1 MSAGPAVTYGFG
13 SMVMIEADPHLS
25 LQRSAALP
33 WVDMRRANRSSA
45 CYQTHSHD
53 EFSFGVIDS
62 GHARYLNHGRQHRI
76 GPGMTVWIDPGVAHA
91 CNPALGAWSYRMLF
105 IEAGWMGRLQE
116 ELPGLPRQDYT
127 PFAAPHG
134 DDPRA
139 WAQFN
144 ALYTSLSEPGAALAA
159 ESQLIA
165 YLAAHGFAGLDAAQP
180 MRPADPALRQ
190 AHARIMD
197 QLAEP
202 LSLGELAAVAGLSRY
217 QLIRGFK
224 HAYGQTPHA
233 YQLDQRINRAKRLL
247 KRGERIAD
255 VAQQL
260 GFADQSHFQRH
271 FKQRLATTPWHYQQ
285 CLRRA

>member
-1 MSAGPAVTYGFG
+1 
-13 SMVMIEADPHLS
+13 MIEADPHLS

-62 GHARYLNHGRQHRI
+62 GHARYLNHGRQHRS

-105 IEAGWMGRLQE
+105 VEAGWMGRLQE

-165 YLAAHGFAGLDAAQP
+165 YLAVHGFARLDAARP

-190 AHARIMD
+190 A
-197 QLAEP
+197 LAEFRRQQT
-202 LSLGELAAVAGLSRY
+202 EQVLAQPDPRVEA
-217 QLIRGFK
+217 
-224 HAYGQTPHA
+224 
-233 YQLDQRINRAKRLL
+233 
-247 KRGERIAD
+247 
-255 VAQQL
+255 
-260 GFADQSHFQRH
+260 
-271 FKQRLATTPWHYQQ
+271 
-285 CLRRA
+285 